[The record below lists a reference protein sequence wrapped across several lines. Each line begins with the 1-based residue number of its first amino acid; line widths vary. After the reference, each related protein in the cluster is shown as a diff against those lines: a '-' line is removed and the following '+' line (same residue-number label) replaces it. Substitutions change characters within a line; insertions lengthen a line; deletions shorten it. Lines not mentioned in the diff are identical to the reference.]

1 MKNKIMGILGAI
13 AIVFALGAV
22 ETTNAQGRKG
32 QQRMEIR
39 EHHQKPMMQGQYQNR
54 PMHNRRGMHNRHLT
68 IRERKAIIRQQKLA
82 IHRQKRAI
90 QIQRERRARRGAHY
104 YGYAR

>member
-1 MKNKIMGILGAI
+1 MRNQIMGIVGAI
-13 AIVFALGAV
+13 AIVFTLGAV
-22 ETTNAQGRKG
+22 ETVSAQGRRG
-32 QQRMEIR
+32 EQRIEVR
-39 EHHQKPMMQGQYQNR
+39 ENHQKPVMQGRYQNR

-90 QIQRERRARRGAHY
+90 QMQRERRARRGAHY